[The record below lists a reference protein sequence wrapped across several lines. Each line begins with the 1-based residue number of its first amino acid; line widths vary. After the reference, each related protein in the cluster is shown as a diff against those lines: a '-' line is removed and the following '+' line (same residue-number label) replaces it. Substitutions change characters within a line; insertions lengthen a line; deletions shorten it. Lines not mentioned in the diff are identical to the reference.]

1 MAKLSKKM
9 KIAVGLVDKT
19 KLYPLQEAVDLVKK
33 TSITKFNGSVDI
45 AVSLNLDTTKAEQ
58 QLRGAI
64 AFPHSVGKP
73 IRILAITDDEKAALE
88 AGADFVGGI
97 DKINDI
103 KNGWLD
109 FDLIITSP
117 KFMAALGKLGKL
129 LGTKGLMPNPKTET
143 VTDDVPAAVRAYK
156 KGKKEYRADSF
167 GNIHMSLGR
176 VDSASNHL
184 VENALALLDLIKSRK
199 PATVKGIY
207 IKNIALTTTMGP
219 SLKVKLPD

>member
-1 MAKLSKKM
+1 
-9 KIAVGLVDKT
+9 
-19 KLYPLQEAVDLVKK
+19 
-33 TSITKFNGSVDI
+33 
-45 AVSLNLDTTKAEQ
+45 
-58 QLRGAI
+58 
-64 AFPHSVGKP
+64 
-73 IRILAITDDEKAALE
+73 
-88 AGADFVGGI
+88 
-97 DKINDI
+97 
-103 KNGWLD
+103 
-109 FDLIITSP
+109 
-117 KFMAALGKLGKL
+117 MAALGKLGKL